1 MDLFGGLPG
10 LRFLVPDH
18 VLAEI
23 AWQDQADQVET
34 ALNAR
39 HLTQTSIADAT
50 EMLTYADL
58 RRTLGQG
65 EAACLAIAEHRGFL
79 VASDET
85 RAFRREAV
93 ARIGEER
100 LLTTPDLIIRAI
112 RAGLTTVEE
121 ADTWKLKLAKKRFQ
135 MKFTSFRGIL

>member
-1 MDLFGGLPG
+1 M
-10 LRFLVPDH
+10 
-18 VLAEI
+18 
-23 AWQDQADQVET
+23 
-34 ALNAR
+34 NAGY
-39 HLTQTSIADAT
+39 LTQTAITDLA

-58 RRTLGQG
+58 RRSLGQG
-65 EAACLAIAEHRGFL
+65 EAACLAIADHRGFL

-100 LLTTPDLIIRAI
+100 LLTTPDLISRTI
-112 RAGLTTVEE
+112 RAGITTVEE

-135 MKFTSFRGIL
+135 MTFTSFRDIL